1 MVAMINRTTVVITVG
16 PGLETHL
23 TAFDTVDQSRVRVPL
38 KTSRADDSLHPCGVQ
53 PVGDVPDS
61 HVHWQDDGLT
71 VVVQARG
78 GAL

>member
-1 MVAMINRTTVVITVG
+1 MQDQDKVRGQQGHFPPSVAGRRPIT
-16 PGLETHL
+16 H
-23 TAFDTVDQSRVRVPL
+23 
-38 KTSRADDSLHPCGVQ
+38 LHPCGVQ